1 MVDPIADTIIRI
13 KNALAVSYMTVVI
26 PFSKFRYQLV
36 KVLEKEGYIKK
47 AEKKG
52 RGIKKIIEITFKK
65 KGGELKPEVFELK
78 LVSKPGQRIYTRAK
92 DIKSVGRGYG
102 IEIISTSRGLM
113 TGKEAK
119 KKSLGGEIIC
129 KIL

>member
-1 MVDPIADTIIRI
+1 MVNPIADTIIRI
-13 KNALAVSYMTVVI
+13 KNALAVSHMTVVI
-26 PFSKFRYQLV
+26 PFSKFKHQLA
-36 KVLEKEGYIKK
+36 KVLEEEGYIKK
-47 AEKKG
+47 VEKKG
-52 RGIKKIIEITFKK
+52 KGINKVIEIAFKK
-65 KGGELKPEVFELK
+65 KEDELGPEVFELK
-78 LVSKPGQRIYTRAK
+78 LISKPGQRIYAKAK

-102 IEIISTSRGLM
+102 MEIISTSRGLM

>member
-1 MVDPIADTIIRI
+1 MVNPIADIIIRI
-13 KNALAVSYMTVVI
+13 KNALAVSHMTVVV
-26 PFSKFRYQLV
+26 PFSKFKYQLA
-36 KVLEKEGYIKK
+36 KILEKEGYIKEV
-47 AEKKG
+47 EKKG
-52 RGIKKIIEITFKK
+52 RGTNKIIEIVFKK
-65 KGGELKPEVFELK
+65 KEGELSPEVFELK
-78 LVSKPGQRIYTRAK
+78 LVSKPGQRIYVGTK

-102 IEIISTSRGLM
+102 MEIISTSRGLM